1 MRIPRAASLIVLA
14 LLVVGEADVASA
26 QTQLGG
32 VNVEGGIEAGG
43 RFYLDSRPSQKDRA
57 KFEEYRDMSPG
68 LFLLGANLRLSRP
81 DESLFGEFGG
91 SKWGFSDQDY
101 YLSFGR
107 LGTWQF
113 DFLWDQTPHVISTTA
128 RLLAT
133 EPHPGVFVLPTPR
146 PPLPVHNSAPYLDE
160 IAVRWDK
167 ALMRFAYS
175 VSPNLDFAAEYAR
188 TQKSGSKPMGMA
200 FGSPGANF
208 YEVLQP
214 IDQVVHDFRLR
225 AAFADP
231 LYQIQFGYTLSV
243 FSNDLNR
250 IQADNPCFHNPG
262 VCSTAEQNGPATGQS
277 SLPPS
282 NMAHSL
288 SVAGGM
294 NLPLRTRVN
303 GNLAWGLNLQNDSF
317 LPHTINSAL
326 AASTPGLALPHSS
339 LNGLAQTWLVYLSAT
354 SRPFDPVTF
363 SAKYRFY
370 DYSDLSQK
378 MTFQNVALND
388 SAIEPTRIA
397 GRWSFNKQN
406 AELDARTRFL
416 EIFALTTGVA
426 WERWDRN
433 EHREVPIS
441 NEYFGKLA
449 LDATPTEWLLARI
462 GYTPSFRR
470 INEYNTRAHAEHS
483 VLEDPTSA
491 AALQGQSLL
500 LRKFDEANR
509 DRQKIEGQLQFT
521 FANGFTATPSA
532 AWRFDNYVDS
542 PLGLQ
547 NETGWSVGIDLGWTL
562 IDRVTFSGGYTYE
575 QFLQK
580 MRSRSRPVSGT
591 TTLDFHD
598 FDWVSDLGDTVQTA
612 YLGVKAALI
621 PKVLDLRIDSAFSS
635 ALGRIETSNP
645 TTPVS
650 GTAAQNATAT
660 AKPFPAFQD
669 TLVRVEAQLIY
680 YFLKNWSARLGYAFE
695 KWDKTDFR
703 TDTLNPFMGVS
714 SIWLANDLRNYTAH
728 MMGMTLAY
736 QFR

>member
-14 LLVVGEADVASA
+14 LLVVGAARVASA

-32 VNVEGGIEAGG
+32 FNVEGGIEAGG
-43 RFYLDSRPSQKDRA
+43 RFYLARPPQLDRA

-113 DFLWDQTPHVISTTA
+113 DFLWDQTPHVISTDA

-146 PPLPVHNSAPYLDE
+146 PALPVHNSAPYLNE
-160 IAVRWDK
+160 IAVQWDK

-175 VSPNLDFAAEYAR
+175 VTPNLDLAAEYTR
-188 TQKSGSKPMGMA
+188 IHKSGDKPMGMA

-214 IDQVVHDFRLR
+214 IDQTVHNFRIGG
-225 AAFADP
+225 AFADP

-243 FSNDLNR
+243 FANDLSR
-250 IQADNPCFHNPG
+250 IQADNPCFGNGAP
-262 VCSTAEQNGPATGQS
+262 CSAAEAGGPATGQS

-282 NMAHSL
+282 NMAHAL
-288 SVAGGM
+288 SVAGGV
-294 NLPLRTRVN
+294 NLPLRTRIN
-303 GNLAWGLNLQNDSF
+303 GNFAWGLQLQNADF
-317 LPHTINSAL
+317 LPHTINPVLASA
-326 AASTPGLALPHSS
+326 PGLVLPQQS
-339 LNGLAQTWLVYLSAT
+339 LSGLVQTWLVYLSAT

-363 SAKYRFY
+363 TAKYRFY

-378 MTFQNVALND
+378 LTFQNVVLND
-388 SAIEPTRIA
+388 SAIEPTRFA
-397 GRWSFNKQN
+397 PRYSFNKQN

-416 EIFALTTGVA
+416 EVFALTTGVG
-426 WERWDRN
+426 WERWDRKEN
-433 EHREVPIS
+433 REVPIS
-441 NEYFGKLA
+441 NEYFAKLA

-462 GYTPSFRR
+462 SYTPSFRR
-470 INEYNTRAHAEHS
+470 INEYNTIAVVG
-483 VLEDPTSA
+483 VLEDPGSPA
-491 AALQGQSLL
+491 AQQGQSLL

-509 DRQKIEGQLQFT
+509 DRNMIQGQLQFT

-532 AWRFDNYVDS
+532 AWRFDSYTDS

-562 IDRVTFSGGYTYE
+562 MDRVTFSAGYTYE
-575 QFLQK
+575 QILRK
-580 MRSRSRPVSGT
+580 MESRSRPVTSTGAV
-591 TTLDFHD
+591 LDFPD
-598 FDWVSDLGDTVQTA
+598 FDWVTELGDTVQTA

-621 PKVLDLRIDSAFSS
+621 PKVLDLRIDSAFSN
-635 ALGRIETSNP
+635 ALGRTQTSNP
-645 TTPVS
+645 TTPTS

-660 AKPFPAFQD
+660 AQPFPAFQD
-669 TLVRVEAQLIY
+669 TLIRVEAQLIY

-695 KWDKTDFR
+695 KFDKNDWR
-703 TDTLNPFMGVS
+703 TDTLNPYMGVS
-714 SIWLANDLRNYTAH
+714 SIWLGNNLRNYTAQ

-736 QFR
+736 QFK

>member
-1 MRIPRAASLIVLA
+1 MRVRSALQLMVLGLLVGGAASA
-14 LLVVGEADVASA
+14 ATA

-43 RFYLDSRPSQKDRA
+43 RFYIDSRPSQKDRA

-101 YLSFGR
+101 YLSVGR

-133 EPHPGVFVLPTPR
+133 QPSPGIFVLPTPR
-146 PPLPVHNSAPYLDE
+146 PPLAAHNSAPDLDE

-167 ALMRFAYS
+167 AAMRFAYS
-175 VSPNLDFAAEYAR
+175 VSPNLDFAAEYTR
-188 TQKSGSKPMGMA
+188 THKSGERPMGMA

-214 IDQVVHDFRLR
+214 IDQNVHDFRIR

-231 LYQIQFGYTLSV
+231 LFQIQFGYNLSI
-243 FSNDLNR
+243 FANDLNR
-250 IQADNPCFHNPG
+250 IQADNPCSGNGAP
-262 VCSTAEQNGPATGQS
+262 CSAGEAGGPATGQS

-282 NMAHSL
+282 NMAHAL
-288 SVAGGM
+288 NVAGGV
-294 NLPLRTRVN
+294 NLPLRTRIN
-303 GNLAWGLNLQNDSF
+303 GNFAWGLNLQNESF
-317 LPHTINSAL
+317 LPHTINPTF
-326 AASTPGLALPHSS
+326 ASNPNLALPDQS
-339 LNGLAQTWLVYLSAT
+339 LHGLVQTWLAYLSVT

-363 SAKYRFY
+363 NLKYRFY
-370 DYSDLSQK
+370 DYSDYSQK
-378 MTFQNVALND
+378 ITFPALVVND
-388 SAIEPTRIA
+388 SALSPERSA
-397 GRWSFNKQN
+397 GRWSYQKHN
-406 AELDARTRFL
+406 ADVDARFRVL
-416 EIFALTTGVA
+416 ELVA
-426 WERWDRN
+426 VTLGGGWERWDRN

-441 NEYFGKLA
+441 DDYYGKAA
-449 LDATPTEWLLARI
+449 LDATPTEWLLARLT
-462 GYTPSFRR
+462 YRPSFRR
-470 INEYNTRAHAEHS
+470 INEYNTRAHAEHA
-483 VLEDPTSA
+483 VVEDAA
-491 AALQGQSLL
+491 AALAGQSLL
-500 LRKFDEANR
+500 LRKFDEADR

-521 FANGFTATPSA
+521 FSNFSATPTA
-532 AWRFDNYVDS
+532 AWSFDNYVNS

-547 NETGWSVGIDLGWTL
+547 EAKSWSAGIDLGWTPL
-562 IDRVTFSGGYTYE
+562 ERVTFSGGYTYE
-575 QFLQK
+575 QIIQK

-591 TTLDFHD
+591 TTLDFPD
-598 FDWVSDLGDTVQTA
+598 FDWVSDLTDTVQTA
-612 YLGVKAALI
+612 YLGVKASLI
-621 PKVLDLRIDSAFSS
+621 PKTLDLRIDSAFSN
-635 ALGRIETSNP
+635 ALGRMDTRNP

-650 GTAAQNATAT
+650 GTAAQNSTAA

-669 TLVRVEAQLIY
+669 TLIRVEASLIY
-680 YFLKNWSARLGYAFE
+680 YFLKNWSARVGYAFE

-714 SIWLANDLRNYTAH
+714 SIWLGNDLRNYTAH
-728 MMGMTLAY
+728 MMGLTLAY
-736 QFR
+736 QFK